1 MSERK
6 HVRDRSAR
14 RRAVPMQEE
23 PGGGVSAVK
32 MTAPVVGRLI
42 GDIAEARSIV
52 DRTATARGV
61 PVEVARRLLAIRRML
76 DDVTAIVE

>member
-1 MSERK
+1 MSKRK

-23 PGGGVSAVK
+23 PGGVSAVK

-61 PVEVARRLLAIRRML
+61 PVEVARRLFVIRRML